1 VVCFFTATTEMDL
14 DLPIN
19 TVLRACDID
28 LESIKLS
35 KDLRLGLTQI
45 CTTAISFVTF
55 LAEKQGKSGKKI
67 ISTADVVRAASRL
80 EIPGLDRE
88 LREFLQSENHA
99 KTTERFN
106 TKNPA
111 NVLLLKKV
119 QEAAIDRFSSLDIP
133 DSLGFNFDFLTETKA
148 LDKDALDPTE

>member
-1 VVCFFTATTEMDL
+1 MDL

>member
-1 VVCFFTATTEMDL
+1 MDL

-67 ISTADVVRAASRL
+67 ISTADVVCAASRL